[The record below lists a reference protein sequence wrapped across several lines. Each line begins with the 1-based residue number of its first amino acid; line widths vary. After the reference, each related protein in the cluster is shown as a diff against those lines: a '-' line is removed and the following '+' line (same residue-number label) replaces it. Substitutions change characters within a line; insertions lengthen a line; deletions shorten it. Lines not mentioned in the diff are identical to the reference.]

1 MLRGQIE
8 YDPCNDYY
16 EALSVASQASP
27 ADILRAYRRAV
38 KKHHPDA
45 GGDSAGRAIRAV
57 YEAYAVL
64 GDRYKRSHYNWS
76 RNRYGRPASRP
87 RTPARAAEKPLLRQW
102 MRRAAAVTFSV
113 IAGALL
119 LVAAATGLR
128 PYRMQGPPR
137 TRNDGAPAGGVTA
150 QAGSRTPRA
159 AAFEYATP
167 LESEDAAAN

>member
-16 EALSVASQASP
+16 EALSVASQATQ
-27 ADILRAYRRAV
+27 ADVLRAYRRAV
-38 KKHHPDA
+38 KEHHPDA
-45 GGDSAGRAIRAV
+45 GGDPSGRAIQAV

-64 GDRYKRSHYNWS
+64 GDRYKRSHYNCS
-76 RNRYGRPASRP
+76 RNRYGGPASRP
-87 RTPARAAEKPLLRQW
+87 TTPISAAETPPLGQW
-102 MRRAAAVTFSV
+102 MRRAAAVTLSV

-119 LVAAATGLR
+119 LAAAAAGLR
-128 PYRMQGPPR
+128 PYRMQGPPQ
-137 TRNDGAPAGGVTA
+137 TRNDDAPATGVTA

-167 LESEDAAAN
+167 LEPEDAAPN

>member
-16 EALSVASQASP
+16 EALSVASQASQTG
-27 ADILRAYRRAV
+27 ILRAYRRAV
-38 KKHHPDA
+38 KKHHPDT
-45 GGDSAGRAIRAV
+45 GGDPSGRTIHAV
-57 YEAYAVL
+57 YAAYAIL
-64 GDRYKRSHYNWS
+64 GDPYKRGHYNCS

-87 RTPARAAEKPLLRQW
+87 RTPTRTAETLPLAQW
-102 MRRAAAVTFSV
+102 MRRAAAITLSA

-119 LVAAATGLR
+119 LVAAAAGLR
-128 PYRMQGPPR
+128 PYRMQGPPQ
-137 TRNDGAPAGGVTA
+137 TLNDDAPAASVTA
-150 QAGSRTPRA
+150 QAGSRTPRD